1 MKRPEEQIQ
10 RAVVSHLKAR
20 SMPGV
25 FFFHPANGGRRTKAE
40 AGIFKALGVRAGVPD
55 LIVVYRAQ
63 IFGLELKAD
72 SGRLTPIQRQALNDM
87 EVAGARTAV
96 AHSLD
101 EALVTLEC
109 WACCVGTGTAVSQ
122 HRRESMSDVTIGHN
136 SATAVAADQLRS
148 IIERIERLE
157 EDKKAISDDIKDV
170 YAEAKGNGYNPKA
183 LRVVVQRRKADA
195 RKLAELEADTAAYMA
210 ALGMLP

>member
-109 WACCVGTGTAVSQ
+109 WGVL
-122 HRRESMSDVTIGHN
+122 RRDGN
-136 SATAVAADQLRS
+136 RS
-148 IIERIERLE
+148 FITPEG
-157 EDKKAISDDIKDV
+157 KNV
-170 YAEAKGNGYNPKA
+170 
-183 LRVVVQRRKADA
+183 
-195 RKLAELEADTAAYMA
+195 
-210 ALGMLP
+210 

>member
-96 AHSLD
+96 ARSLD

-109 WACCVGTGTAVSQ
+109 WGVL
-122 HRRESMSDVTIGHN
+122 RRDGN
-136 SATAVAADQLRS
+136 RS
-148 IIERIERLE
+148 FITPEG
-157 EDKKAISDDIKDV
+157 KHV
-170 YAEAKGNGYNPKA
+170 
-183 LRVVVQRRKADA
+183 
-195 RKLAELEADTAAYMA
+195 
-210 ALGMLP
+210 

>member
-109 WACCVGTGTAVSQ
+109 W
-122 HRRESMSDVTIGHN
+122 EIGRAH
-136 SATAVAADQLRS
+136 V
-148 IIERIERLE
+148 
-157 EDKKAISDDIKDV
+157 
-170 YAEAKGNGYNPKA
+170 
-183 LRVVVQRRKADA
+183 
-195 RKLAELEADTAAYMA
+195 
-210 ALGMLP
+210 